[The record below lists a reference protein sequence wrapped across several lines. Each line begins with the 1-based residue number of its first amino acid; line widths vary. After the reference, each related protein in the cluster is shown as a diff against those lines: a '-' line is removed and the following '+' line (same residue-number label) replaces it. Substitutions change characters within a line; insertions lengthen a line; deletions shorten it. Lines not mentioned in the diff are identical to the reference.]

1 MASETGV
8 WAAGD
13 DCEAAATARCDAVGT
28 LIANDPTT
36 AAYLALGDLQYDS
49 GLLSDL
55 NTYYDPKMGAGKNLK
70 AKTLP
75 VPGNHEYESPGAAG
89 YHDYWGTQA
98 GDPTKGYYS
107 VDLGGWRIVAA
118 NSNCSTVAGCGAGSP
133 QGQFIQSQLATAPGC
148 TLVFTHHPAVTDRE
162 YYPGTPSGQQL
173 FDLAYDGQA
182 DLSLSGH
189 DHNYRAF
196 PPMNKAAEVDT
207 SNGVRQFVVGSGG
220 RSLYGFNAVNRAQY
234 RTAS

>member
-1 MASETGV
+1 MAGETVV

-49 GLLSDL
+49 GLLSDF
-55 NTYYDPKMGAGKNLK
+55 NTYYDPKMGAGKSLK

-89 YHDYWGTQA
+89 YYDYWGTQA

-133 QGQFIQSQLATAPGC
+133 QG
-148 TLVFTHHPAVTDRE
+148 
-162 YYPGTPSGQQL
+162 
-173 FDLAYDGQA
+173 
-182 DLSLSGH
+182 
-189 DHNYRAF
+189 
-196 PPMNKAAEVDT
+196 
-207 SNGVRQFVVGSGG
+207 
-220 RSLYGFNAVNRAQY
+220 
-234 RTAS
+234 